1 MSKIKIEIKNRW
13 TGKVIFEYENDK
25 AAIKEAVIAA
35 NLIDANLRGADLRDA
50 NLRGADLIGAN
61 LRGADLIGADLIDAN
76 LRGANLIGA
85 DLEGA
90 DLRGANL
97 IGADLRGADLRGAN
111 LGGAN
116 LIGADLIGA
125 NLIGA
130 DLIGADLGGA
140 NLSFF
145 KNDLWAVLLKQKNEA
160 AGVLESLNAGKIDG
174 STYFGECA
182 CLVGTI
188 ANIKKCT
195 KDDLIVKPDASRPAE
210 KWFTMIKPGM
220 TPKNNSTAKITAEWI
235 EEFLLL
241 IK

>member
-1 MSKIKIEIKNRW
+1 MIINTHIMSKIKIEIKNRW

-61 LRGADLIGADLIDAN
+61 LRGADLIGA
-76 LRGANLIGA
+76 
-85 DLEGA
+85 
-90 DLRGANL
+90 
-97 IGADLRGADLRGAN
+97 N

-116 LIGADLIGA
+116 LR
-125 NLIGA
+125 
-130 DLIGADLGGA
+130 GA

-174 STYFGECA
+174 STYSGECA

-195 KDDLIVKPDASRPAE
+195 KNDLIVKPDASRPAE